1 MMPTVLFLCSG
12 NYYRS
17 RFAEAYFNHRAA
29 ELGLPHRAE
38 SRGFR
43 LGANNFGPIS
53 PHAAA
58 GLQQLGIA
66 LPSTV
71 RFPAVVVE
79 DELCAAARVIAV
91 KETEHRPLMQQHF
104 PALVEQVEYWQIDDI
119 DCAEPAEAL
128 PHLLA
133 KLDALLAGLRP
144 ATPDSA

>member
-1 MMPTVLFLCSG
+1 MADVLFLCSG

-29 ELGLPHRAE
+29 ALGLPHRAE

-53 PHAAA
+53 QHAAA

-66 LPSTV
+66 LPSSV

-79 DELCAAARVIAV
+79 AELRAAARIIAA

-104 PALVEQVEYWQIDDI
+104 PALVEQVEYWQIDDV
-119 DCAEPAEAL
+119 DCAESAEAL
-128 PHLLA
+128 PHLQA
-133 KLDALLAGLRP
+133 KVDALLAALMP
-144 ATPDSA
+144 ATPESA